1 MFTTLTL
8 GAVTISGGRPALGP
22 DGTGYF
28 FKKFTGWDDSPA
40 LRFDS
45 VERTGSHGS
54 TATRGYLSERTMVIE
69 GVAYCPA
76 GDPAKLREAVDR
88 LTAQLPLA
96 QDAKLVVAEPGLTRH
111 IYVRQGGQPIID
123 RIGRTNGRGVIASFS
138 LQLVALDPRR
148 LSGDGE
154 PTISKPL
161 PSGSNISINTGGRIE
176 APANVVL
183 TGPFEAGAT
192 LACGGRTLTIGT
204 AVASGK
210 TLTLDLERRKAFLG
224 STDVSVTCTGLW
236 PAPSAANRSFKLTAT
251 GAGSANIKAWE
262 AWA

>member
-8 GAVTISGGRPALGP
+8 GAVTINGGRSALGP
-22 DGTGYF
+22 DGTGYY

-45 VERTGSHGS
+45 LQRTGSHGS

-69 GVAYCPA
+69 GFVHCPA

-88 LTAQLPLA
+88 LTAQLPLS

-123 RIGRTNGRGVIASFS
+123 RIGRTSGRGVIATFS

-148 LSGDGE
+148 LSGDGA
-154 PTISKPL
+154 PAISKPL
-161 PSGSNISINTGGRIE
+161 PVGTNTKISTGGRIE
-176 APANVVL
+176 APALVSLV
-183 TGPFEAGAT
+183 GPFDSGAS
-192 LACGGRTLTIGT
+192 LACGGRTLTVGK
-204 AVASGK
+204 AVPAGK

-224 STDVSVTCTGLW
+224 STDISVSCTGLW
-236 PAPSAANRSFKLTAT
+236 PAPSVDDRTFKLTAT
-251 GAGSANIKAWE
+251 GTGSATITAWE